1 MGAAANFSEL
11 WHASTTNWR
20 RRASAKHSHPLNP
33 CKAPSVAGGV
43 LPSRRR
49 WELLAL
55 CERSP
60 RTADAIKALF
70 PGRPRPVSGAEKVL
84 SRIMTPFISS
94 TKEMNMIKATSLAL
108 ASAMLISNA
117 ASAQPPPGFEARM
130 DRKYDILRK
139 QAEGEYQRNIAEA
152 NKLRSGSVH
161 TAPDYTAVPKADVRQ
176 AQRTCTTT
184 CSPCFYRGCVPSCTT
199 VCN

>member
-1 MGAAANFSEL
+1 
-11 WHASTTNWR
+11 
-20 RRASAKHSHPLNP
+20 
-33 CKAPSVAGGV
+33 
-43 LPSRRR
+43 
-49 WELLAL
+49 
-55 CERSP
+55 
-60 RTADAIKALF
+60 
-70 PGRPRPVSGAEKVL
+70 
-84 SRIMTPFISS
+84 
-94 TKEMNMIKATSLAL
+94 MIKATFLAL

-130 DRKYDILRK
+130 DQKYRILEK

-152 NKLRSGSVH
+152 NKLRAEANKLRDA
-161 TAPDYTAVPKADVRQ
+161 APNYTPVPKADVRQ